1 MNTSID
7 QLRPTITSNLFLKL
21 RNNPTITIVALG
33 DSSVFGVG
41 DIGGDIPAT
50 GAGWAG
56 RVAHDLNSSRFLN
69 LAKNGSR
76 ARHLTK
82 DQLPAAI
89 AFEPSL
95 TLICIGTNDVLRGD
109 FSPSEIEAALTR
121 LIRSLKQVG
130 SAVILLGLPDPMLSA
145 PGPILLKK
153 ILSRRVFIVNDILR
167 GFHDTTSVRYV
178 DTWNSQLAG
187 DASMWHIDR
196 MHPSAKGH
204 QVIADLVRR
213 NMSLP
218 RRTRTRLAVDSP
230 ATMKQEMFWLV
241 TNGLKWFLKR
251 SIDLIPALVWLV
263 FSESTFKTKR
273 VL

>member
-21 RNNPTITIVALG
+21 RNNSTITIVALG

-41 DIGGDIPAT
+41 DVGGDIPAT

-69 LAKNGSR
+69 LATNGSR
-76 ARHLTK
+76 VRHLSK
-82 DQLPAAI
+82 YQLPAAL
-89 AFEPSL
+89 AFDPNL

-153 ILSRRVFIVNDILR
+153 ILSRRVLIVNDILR

-187 DASMWHIDR
+187 DSSMWHIDR

-213 NMSLP
+213 NMSMP

-230 ATMKQEMFWLV
+230 ATIKQEMLWLV
-241 TNGLKWFLKR
+241 THGLKWFLKR

-263 FSESTFKTKR
+263 FSESAFKIKR
-273 VL
+273 FR